1 MSEKMTTDDLVFV
14 LLAKLPSGAIHQV
27 HVSQDKIQ
35 ENLLHLIDGDS
46 LQLYQDP
53 IDTLSIIKNAKDDKE
68 QNTVSGE
75 DSSQV

>member
-1 MSEKMTTDDLVFV
+1 MTTDDLVFV

-35 ENLLHLIDGDS
+35 ANLLHLIDGDS

-53 IDTLSIIKNAKDDKE
+53 IDTLSIINKAKDDKE